1 MDDTVDTPG
10 GESIPE
16 FELRNVA
23 IGPDPLSLSTVA
35 NMVDF
40 AILLF
45 LRDYHCPKCR
55 TQVQRVA
62 RKAETLDRRDTAVIP
77 ILPDSVEKAQDWQD
91 DYDLPFPLL
100 ADPGGETG
108 DQYGQQR
115 RFGVF
120 GKLHDVIGR
129 MPKAVVLDLRGEA
142 TLVDAYEGS
151 TPGDR
156 PKIEELLESVD
167 DLRESFVFDCDLV
180 EC

>member
-1 MDDTVDTPG
+1 MSKTMDVSDD
-10 GESIPE
+10 ESVPE
-16 FELRNVA
+16 FELRNVGV
-23 IGPDPLSLSTVA
+23 GPDPLSFSTVA
-35 NMVDF
+35 DLVDF

-55 TQVQRVA
+55 AQVQRVA
-62 RKAETLDRRDTAVIP
+62 EKAETLDRRDTAVIP
-77 ILPDSVEKAQDWQD
+77 ILPDSVEKARAWQD

-100 ADPGGETG
+100 ADPGGDVG

-120 GKLHDVIGR
+120 GRLHDVIGR
-129 MPKAVVLDLRGEA
+129 MPKAVVLDLRAEPR
-142 TLVDAYEGS
+142 LIDAYEGS

-156 PKIEELLESVD
+156 PRIEDLLDSVD
-167 DLRESFVFDCDLV
+167 ELRDSFVFDCDLV